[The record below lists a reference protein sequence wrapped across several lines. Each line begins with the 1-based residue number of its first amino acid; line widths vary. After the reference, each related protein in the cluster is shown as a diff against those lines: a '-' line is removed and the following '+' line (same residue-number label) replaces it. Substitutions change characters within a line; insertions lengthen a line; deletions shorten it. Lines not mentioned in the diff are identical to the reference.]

1 MDYNQFLRD
10 LYGGLTGFVALATK
24 GVMGDL
30 DTERFFT
37 LPKDLESGFMAR
49 YVSLRDREDLYC
61 SVAAFSDEK
70 RSNDDK
76 NAMTNVVWADAD
88 LAHPDKFSTKP
99 SIISET
105 SPDKF
110 HLFWLLDEPMKAV
123 HAQELSRR
131 VYHAHKD
138 DGCDAGWTM
147 TKYLRVPGTT
157 NRKYAEEWE
166 VKAHYSEEPVLRY
179 TPEELQEAYPVEEV
193 VAPEGDPEDDYR
205 SAPAPLEVDEQEAL
219 ERRIPFE
226 LREMYLTVPMAG
238 QSWSERAMRL
248 WCDFFRE
255 GFTDHEVYHLA
266 CHAACNKYSPAGWGK
281 QTQTGIKIPKRP
293 DWRAVTWAEVLKA
306 KKLVADEKVQVVPV
320 VQDGIYRHPET
331 TSAEPPKFLTDRER
345 DLVRKTPVDFLET
358 YTSLA
363 RKFTGSAEVYHRSL
377 GAILLASIFGES
389 GRIDLPFMS
398 RAPLNLWTLVI
409 GDSTSSRK
417 STAYNFMRDVIA
429 SFDKGTSKDTILGSD
444 VTSEGLTKE
453 LHLRDGEVS
462 LVAVDEVSG
471 LFSQMNSKKYMSG
484 LQERLTELYDGRV
497 PKTLRASKDHEAG
510 SSTATTCMNLVGVG
524 VRSALTS
531 ILTVPDFQSG
541 FLMRMTWAV
550 DRRLGH
556 EKGASAIRFTQN
568 HGEGIYFSAQERDEA
583 IDEFA
588 RNLRVRYMRHAK
600 KDGPTYLYLG
610 AQAEARFNDWVDEAH
625 AYSERTGLDFI
636 TAAVERLA
644 MSVLK
649 LACLMHLYNDEPTN
663 REVSMIELLVAIKQ
677 GEMWMNDMVL
687 MASEI
692 GASAFEEKL
701 NAVEDY
707 ILRQSEKIATDTQL
721 RRKFAGLRPREFDE
735 VMISLTRQGRIGPA
749 RGYDNAYM
757 AFS

>member
-1 MDYNQFLRD
+1 MDYEQFLHD
-10 LYGGLTGFVALATK
+10 LYGGLTGFAALATK
-24 GVMGDL
+24 SPMGDL
-30 DTERFFT
+30 DTERFFM

-49 YVSLRDREDLYC
+49 YARLRDREDLYC
-61 SVAAFSDEK
+61 SVAAFSKEK
-70 RSNDDK
+70 RVNTDK
-76 NAMTNVVWADAD
+76 GAMTNVVWADAD
-88 LAHPDKFSTKP
+88 LAHPDKFSAPP

-105 SPDKF
+105 SPDKY
-110 HLFWLLDEPMKAV
+110 HLFWLLEQPMKAV

-131 VYHAHKD
+131 VYHSHKD

-147 TKYLRVPGTT
+147 TKYLRVPGTM
-157 NRKYAEEWE
+157 NLKYEQDWV

-179 TPEELQEAYPVEEV
+179 LPDELQEAYPVGDI
-193 VAPEGDPEDDYR
+193 VAPEGNPEDDYR

-219 ERRIPFE
+219 EHRIPYE
-226 LREMYLTVPMAG
+226 LRGLYLTVPQAE
-238 QSWSERAMRL
+238 QSWADSAMRL
-248 WCDFFRE
+248 WTDLFRE

-266 CHAACNKYSPAGWGK
+266 CNAACNKRGPQGWG
-281 QTQTGIKIPKRP
+281 QYTQTGVKIPKRP
-293 DWRAVTWAEVLKA
+293 NWRAETWTEVLLA
-306 KKLVADEKVQVVPV
+306 KKLVEEEKVQVVPV

-331 TSAEPPKFLTDRER
+331 TSAEPPKFLTEQER

-363 RKFTGSAEVYHRSL
+363 KKFTGSAEVYHRSL
-377 GAILLASIFGES
+377 ATVLLASVFGES

-398 RAPLNLWTLVI
+398 RSPLNLWTLVI

-417 STAYNFMRDVIA
+417 TTAYNFMRDVLA
-429 SFDKGTSKDTILGSD
+429 AFDAGTSKDTLLGSD

-462 LVAVDEVSG
+462 LIAVDEVSG
-471 LFSQMNSKKYMSG
+471 MFSQMNSKKYMSG

-497 PKTLRASKDHEAG
+497 PKSIRASKDHEAG
-510 SSTATTCMNLVGVG
+510 STTTTTCMNMVGIG
-524 VRSALTS
+524 VRTALTTL
-531 ILTVPDFQSG
+531 LTVPDFQSG

-550 DRRLGH
+550 DRKVGH
-556 EKGASAIRFTQN
+556 EKGASAIKFTQN
-568 HGEGIYFSAQERDEA
+568 HGEGLYYSAQERDEA
-583 IDEFA
+583 IEEFA
-588 RNLRVRYMRHAK
+588 KTLRLRYMRHAK
-600 KDGPTYLYLG
+600 SKNPVYLYLG
-610 AQAEARFNDWVDEAH
+610 AQAEARFNGWVDEAH
-625 AYSERTGLDFI
+625 AYAEKTGLDFI

-649 LACLMHLYNDEPTN
+649 LACLIHLYNNDVQS
-663 REVSMIELLVAIKQ
+663 REVTMVELLVAIKQ
-677 GEMWMNDMVL
+677 GELWMNDMML

-707 ILRQSEKIATDTQL
+707 ILRQDERIASDTQL

-735 VMISLTRQGRIGPA
+735 VMISLTRQGRVGPA
-749 RGYDNAYM
+749 RGHENAYIV
-757 AFS
+757 FS